1 MPHRCAVYGCRGNYT
16 GEPYS
21 DVVKFP
27 SKDNVEAKKIG
38 DTWISAMPNDP
49 KTLIKRK
56 TIYIRNTLILIASG

>member
-1 MPHRCAVYGCRGNYT
+1 MPHRSAVYGCCGNYT

-27 SKDNVEAKKIG
+27 SKDNVEAKKIQ

-56 TIYIRNTLILIASG
+56 TC